1 MRLLIDCFLFSFD
14 FVVEVSNTSFGS
26 NPDALGFDESEKGI
40 FDSLKN
46 IAQLSPSPLRG
57 DDQLGDSAAGA
68 VGSPV
73 AEETFKEPPATGIG
87 ESLDVV
93 DSFFRRAFAG
103 CLCIFQIS
111 RLRTSRRVLLLPPT
125 LIWFRWIRRSGR
137 RRNRTKSRLLSPR
150 GS

>member
-1 MRLLIDCFLFSFD
+1 MSSTSSFC
-14 FVVEVSNTSFGS
+14 S
-26 NPDALGFDESEKGI
+26 NPDALGIDESEKGI

-73 AEETFKEPPATGIG
+73 AEEAFKEPPATGTG

-93 DSFFRRAFAG
+93 DSFFRRAFAD
-103 CLCIFQIS
+103 CLCMFQIS
-111 RLRTSRRVLLLPPT
+111 RLRTSRRVLRLLLM
-125 LIWFRWIRRSGR
+125 LIW
-137 RRNRTKSRLLSPR
+137 SR
-150 GS
+150 